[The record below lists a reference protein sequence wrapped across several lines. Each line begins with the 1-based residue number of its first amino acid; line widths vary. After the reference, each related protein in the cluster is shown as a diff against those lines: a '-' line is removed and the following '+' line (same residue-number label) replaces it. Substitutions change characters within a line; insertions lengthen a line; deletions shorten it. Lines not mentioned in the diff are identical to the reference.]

1 MILLRIK
8 IRKKIKQINFNYKMR
23 SFYRSLK
30 KRAENEITSVDKIQ
44 LLAKDIQK
52 NIFDPVNEISI
63 IGKKHSGNIIEPID
77 EIQIIGKEIITNIY
91 EPIDEIEIIGKE
103 RIDNVYEPIDEIEII
118 GMELDLEKINKKEEN
133 NILTKAFELQIS
145 PCQNKKEKKIDK
157 DKKYNALMAFINNDD
172 ATIKGEDIDDK
183 ENIDNNILLNM
194 NENNNKK
201 LKDINKLKSQLEKE
215 KKKLKKIVT
224 KIIELENEF
233 DGEKI

>member
-8 IRKKIKQINFNYKMR
+8 IRKKIKEINFNYKMR

-30 KRAENEITSVDKIQ
+30 KRAENEITSVDSIQ
-44 LLAKDIQK
+44 LLAKDSKI
-52 NIFDPVNEISI
+52 NIFNPDPIDEISI

-133 NILTKAFELQIS
+133 NIFTKAFELQIS
-145 PCQNKKEKKIDK
+145 PCQNKKEKK
-157 DKKYNALMAFINNDD
+157 
-172 ATIKGEDIDDK
+172 
-183 ENIDNNILLNM
+183 
-194 NENNNKK
+194 
-201 LKDINKLKSQLEKE
+201 
-215 KKKLKKIVT
+215 
-224 KIIELENEF
+224 
-233 DGEKI
+233 